1 MFGCSFMILYNFTRN
16 SHFSVI
22 NLCVRDARMNGRCS
36 LLQWYHLWI
45 VSKMFLRERF
55 LRPFQTFFFLFLS
68 LNQKRFF
75 YCKSSKSQHELPLI
89 YVFKIQGQYRVPL
102 ISECRLFAVSYCNA
116 AHDWRISSVHHPN
129 RSRGRDTL
137 ENHIT
142 VDVRSRRKGAA
153 EKT

>member
-1 MFGCSFMILYNFTRN
+1 MLFYDFIQLYQKFAFLCNQLMCERRTDERKVLITPMI
-16 SHFSVI
+16 S
-22 NLCVRDARMNGRCS
+22 S
-36 LLQWYHLWI
+36 LNCFKN
-45 VSKMFLRERF
+45 VLRERF
-55 LRPFQTFFFLFLS
+55 LRPFQTFFFLFLP